1 MEMGFYFLV
10 TGIAVAGLLLFFD
23 DQQGSVLE
31 RVLRKARSV
40 QPLFL
45 IRSAEQKLNKL
56 NTLLYGKIIITDDGR
71 TLTQG
76 RININEGARQIIISQ
91 LNMLTNSYETGR
103 ISLKDYHTGLNEL
116 LATINKVKVLNFEQI
131 K

>member
-1 MEMGFYFLV
+1 MGFVFCFLV
-10 TGIAVAGLLLFFD
+10 IGIVAASLLLID
-23 DQQGSVLE
+23 DQQTSGLE
-31 RVLRKARSV
+31 KILRKARGI

-45 IRSAEQKLNKL
+45 MRSAEQKLQRL
-56 NTLLYGKIIITDDGR
+56 NTLLYGNITITDDGR
-71 TLTQG
+71 TIAQG

-91 LNMLTNSYETGR
+91 LNTLTSDYEHGR
-103 ISLKDYHTGLNEL
+103 ISLKEYHTGLNEL

>member
-1 MEMGFYFLV
+1 MGFVFCFLV
-10 TGIAVAGLLLFFD
+10 IGIVAASLLLID
-23 DQQGSVLE
+23 DQQTSGLE
-31 RVLRKARSV
+31 KILRKARGI

-45 IRSAEQKLNKL
+45 MRSAEQKLQRL
-56 NTLLYGKIIITDDGR
+56 NTLLYGNITITDDGR
-71 TLTQG
+71 TIAQG

-91 LNMLTNSYETGR
+91 LNTLTNDYEHGR
-103 ISLKDYHTGLNEL
+103 ISLKEYHTGLNEL

>member
-1 MEMGFYFLV
+1 MGSYFLV

-23 DQQGSVLE
+23 EQQVSVLE

-45 IRSAEQKLNKL
+45 LRSAEQKLDRL
-56 NTLLYGKIIITDDGR
+56 NTLLYGKIIITEDGR

-76 RININEGARQIIISQ
+76 RININEAARQIIISQ
-91 LNMLTNSYETGR
+91 LNMLTNDYENSR
-103 ISLKDYHTGLNEL
+103 ISLKDYHAGLNEL

>member
-1 MEMGFYFLV
+1 MGFVFCFLV
-10 TGIAVAGLLLFFD
+10 IGIVVASLLLID
-23 DQQGSVLE
+23 DQQTSGLE
-31 RVLRKARSV
+31 RILRKARSI

-45 IRSAEQKLNKL
+45 IRSAEQKLQRL
-56 NTLLYGKIIITDDGR
+56 NTLLYGDITITDDGR
-71 TLTQG
+71 TIARG

-91 LNMLTNSYETGR
+91 LNALTSIYERGR
-103 ISLKDYHTGLNEL
+103 ISLKEYHTGLNEL

>member
-1 MEMGFYFLV
+1 MGFVFCFLV
-10 TGIAVAGLLLFFD
+10 MGIVAGSLLLIN
-23 DQQGSVLE
+23 DQQTSGLE
-31 RVLRKARSV
+31 KILRKARGI

-45 IRSAEQKLNKL
+45 MRSAEQKLQRL
-56 NTLLYGKIIITDDGR
+56 NTLLYGNITITDDGR
-71 TLTQG
+71 TIAQG

-91 LNMLTNSYETGR
+91 LNALTNDYERGR
-103 ISLKDYHTGLNEL
+103 ISLKEYHAGLNEL

>member
-1 MEMGFYFLV
+1 MGFVFCFLV
-10 TGIAVAGLLLFFD
+10 IGIVMASLLLID
-23 DQQGSVLE
+23 DQQTSGLE
-31 RVLRKARSV
+31 KILRKARSI

-45 IRSAEQKLNKL
+45 IRSAEQKLQRL
-56 NTLLYGKIIITDDGR
+56 NTLLYGDITITDDGR
-71 TLTQG
+71 TIAQG

-91 LNMLTNSYETGR
+91 LNALTSSYERGR
-103 ISLKDYHTGLNEL
+103 ISLKEYHTGLNEL

>member
-1 MEMGFYFLV
+1 MGFVFCFLV
-10 TGIAVAGLLLFFD
+10 IGIVVASLLLID
-23 DQQGSVLE
+23 DQQTSGLE
-31 RVLRKARSV
+31 RILRKARSI

-45 IRSAEQKLNKL
+45 IRSAEQKLQRL
-56 NTLLYGKIIITDDGR
+56 NTLLYGDITITDDGR
-71 TLTQG
+71 TIARG

-91 LNMLTNSYETGR
+91 LNTLTSNYERGR
-103 ISLKDYHTGLNEL
+103 ISLKEYHTGLNEL

>member
-1 MEMGFYFLV
+1 MGFVFCFLV
-10 TGIAVAGLLLFFD
+10 IGIVAMSLLMID
-23 DQQGSVLE
+23 DQQTSGLE
-31 RVLRKARSV
+31 KILRKARNI

-45 IRSAEQKLNKL
+45 IRSAEQKLQRL
-56 NTLLYGKIIITDDGR
+56 NTLLYGNITITDDGR
-71 TLTQG
+71 TIAQG

-91 LNMLTNSYETGR
+91 LNALTSNYEHGR
-103 ISLKDYHTGLNEL
+103 ISLKEYHTGLNEL

>member
-1 MEMGFYFLV
+1 MGFVFCFLV
-10 TGIAVAGLLLFFD
+10 IGIVVASLLLID
-23 DQQGSVLE
+23 DQQTSGLE
-31 RVLRKARSV
+31 RILRKARSI

-45 IRSAEQKLNKL
+45 IRSAEQKLQRL
-56 NTLLYGKIIITDDGR
+56 NTLLYGDITITDDGR
-71 TLTQG
+71 TIARG

-91 LNMLTNSYETGR
+91 LNALTSNYERGR
-103 ISLKDYHTGLNEL
+103 ISLKEYHTGLNEL